1 MDLSVPDYAVLAV
14 ATGAAVVGLFVGFSG
29 ALAFLAG
36 LFASV
41 LFGFWAWPVS
51 EGLIVSPWA
60 RGLAVGVAS
69 LLVFG
74 LVRWLVRR
82 FVHGLVAQPGDALL
96 GMILS
101 ALTGLAVTLGIVWCL
116 GNIWPD
122 SPGLKSVLLE
132 EVLVRVGC

>member
-1 MDLSVPDYAVLAV
+1 MDLAVPDYAVLAV

-29 ALAFLAG
+29 ALAFLSG
-36 LFASV
+36 LFSSV
-41 LFGFWAWPVS
+41 LFGFWAWPAS
-51 EGLIVSPWA
+51 AGFISSPWT

-74 LVRWLVRR
+74 LVRWLVKR

-101 ALTGLAVTLGIVWCL
+101 ALTGLAVTLGVVWCL

-122 SPGLKSVLLE
+122 NPDLKSALLE